1 MAGHSQFKNI
11 MYRKGAQDAKRAKVF
26 AKHARELTVAVKAGG
41 PDPDMNARLRTGI
54 SAARAANMPN
64 NNIERAIKRA
74 SDSGEGVDFI
84 EVRYEGYGLNGVAVI
99 VEALT
104 DNRNRTASDVRA
116 AFTKHGGK
124 LGETGSVNFLFD
136 RVGLLQ
142 YPVSGAG
149 EDEMF
154 EAALDAGAD
163 NADTTVTHYVVT
175 CNPGLFNNV
184 REALELR
191 FGVAESARLE
201 WLPQTTLSLEEEAAR
216 TLIKM
221 IEVLEDYDDVQS
233 VHANFEISDQVL
245 QKLSV

>member
-1 MAGHSQFKNI
+1 
-11 MYRKGAQDAKRAKVF
+11 
-26 AKHARELTVAVKAGG
+26 
-41 PDPDMNARLRTGI
+41 MNARLRTGI

-163 NADTTVTHYVVT
+163 NADTTVTHYVVCLLYT
-175 CNPGLFNNV
+175 SPSP
-184 REALELR
+184 R
-191 FGVAESARLE
+191 
-201 WLPQTTLSLEEEAAR
+201 
-216 TLIKM
+216 
-221 IEVLEDYDDVQS
+221 D
-233 VHANFEISDQVL
+233 
-245 QKLSV
+245 

>member
-163 NADTTVTHYVVT
+163 NADTTSTHYVVT
-175 CNPGLFNNV
+175 CSPDLFNNV

-201 WLPQTTLSLEEEAAR
+201 WLPQTTLSLDEEAAR

>member
-41 PDPDMNARLRTGI
+41 PDTDMNARLRTGI

-163 NADTTVTHYVVT
+163 NADTTATHYVVT
-175 CNPGLFNNV
+175 CSPDLFNNV

-201 WLPQTTLSLEEEAAR
+201 WLPQTTLSLDEEAAR

>member
-142 YPVSGAG
+142 YPVSVAG

-154 EAALDAGAD
+154 EAALDVGAD
-163 NADTTVTHYVVT
+163 NVDTTATHYVVT
-175 CNPGLFNNV
+175 CSPDLFNNV

-201 WLPQTTLSLEEEAAR
+201 WLPQTTLSLDEEAAR

>member
-163 NADTTVTHYVVT
+163 NADTTATHYVVT
-175 CNPGLFNNV
+175 CSPDLFNNV

-201 WLPQTTLSLEEEAAR
+201 WLPQTTLSLDEEAAR

>member
-163 NADTTVTHYVVT
+163 NADTTATHYVVT
-175 CNPGLFNNV
+175 CSPDLFNNV

>member
-142 YPVSGAG
+142 YPVSVAG

-154 EAALDAGAD
+154 EAALDVGAD
-163 NADTTVTHYVVT
+163 NVDTTATHYVVT
-175 CNPGLFNNV
+175 CSPDLFNNV

>member
-104 DNRNRTASDVRA
+104 DNRNRTASDIRA

-163 NADTTVTHYVVT
+163 NADTTATHYVVT
-175 CNPGLFNNV
+175 CSPDLFNNV

-201 WLPQTTLSLEEEAAR
+201 WLPQTTLSLDEEAAR